1 MKPGI
6 RQANNFAWRRLNA
19 PSAARGMKAPH
30 SSKRPTLTGGP
41 FCVDAPSGLAYQRR
55 TTLPRQPQWWHCEIP
70 SCVSP
75 FGPSLRNVQKRSQ
88 RFCARPILGA
98 RPDGT
103 CLRQSK
109 KAPSVFVCRPSLA
122 CIINNNPIVIH
133 PNNLKVIH
141 SSVLSPCFIAL

>member
-1 MKPGI
+1 MRPV
-6 RQANNFAWRRLNA
+6 RQERTGTALAGREAANLREGVSKVVHRR
-19 PSAARGMKAPH
+19 
-30 SSKRPTLTGGP
+30 
-41 FCVDAPSGLAYQRR
+41 
-55 TTLPRQPQWWHCEIP
+55 LPRQQRPLRGVALRNT

-88 RFCARPILGA
+88 RFCARLILGA
-98 RPDGT
+98 CPDGT

-109 KAPSVFVCRPSLA
+109 KAPSVFVCMPSLA

-141 SSVLSPCFIAL
+141 YSLVLSINPACFFSLIR